1 MVDITMPRIQEVL
14 LPYLRDNLPG
24 VQVVSWVPDIPQ
36 RQFPLLN
43 IRRLGGLPKHP
54 RLLDRAVIEM
64 TCYGDVDLASTE
76 NIFLDARTLVWDL
89 FDKQIVTPKGTI
101 SSYFETMGPSQF
113 DSPFED
119 TWRVQSLTQLGMRPP
134 RNS

>member
-1 MVDITMPRIQEVL
+1 
-14 LPYLRDNLPG
+14 
-24 VQVVSWVPDIPQ
+24 
-36 RQFPLLN
+36 
-43 IRRLGGLPKHP
+43 
-54 RLLDRAVIEM
+54 M